1 MRLEQHRFCPWITC
15 AYKRTCECDIPRP
28 TRAATGGKG
37 VAFQI
42 ERRRQ
47 QSPRTSLATDA
58 IEAKPFEKLV
68 VKAVSIF
75 IGVVNGDGHGNDPS
89 SPALASADG
98 VAAYHR
104 VRRIASSRLTLLT
117 SASAG

>member
-1 MRLEQHRFCPWITC
+1 VRFEQHRLRTWITC
-15 AYKRTCECDIPRP
+15 AYEGTCEGDIPRP
-28 TRAATGGKG
+28 TRAATGGEG

-58 IEAKPFEKLV
+58 VEAKPFEKLV

-75 IGVVNGDGHGNDPS
+75 IGVVNGEGHIDDPS

-104 VRRIASSRLTLLT
+104 VRRIANSRLTLPTST
-117 SASAG
+117 SAG